1 MAGFRAIFADIV
13 TIDLASARGIGMV
26 LARSAT
32 NPQLTFKSAVEHAV
46 AVAEARSSS
55 DHEAI
60 LEILDRIADGTNMP
74 ADHDRLVMFVN
85 RYRPVRN

>member
-1 MAGFRAIFADIV
+1 MV
-13 TIDLASARGIGMV
+13 TIDLASESKGDSMAAIT
-26 LARSAT
+26 LTRSAT
-32 NPQLTFKSAVEHAV
+32 AQLTFKSAVEHAV

-74 ADHDRLVMFVN
+74 ADDRLVMLVN
-85 RYRPVRN
+85 KYGPARN